1 MSSFSFLKA
10 LLFSALIFSELYA
23 YDPGLSKY
31 KCDPKDRAESRL
43 SVLPGGKYICTYTFD
58 DGTERSITYSNPQ
71 YNSSF
76 ANDIAATM
84 IGDSD
89 IKKLPAD
96 QRRLAAAKKVLSS
109 RGLDPNRAK
118 ELLEYV
124 DSENDREN
132 DESVDSTFGYG
143 ASEALDPIRAD
154 KIETINKTLGEAAE
168 LSKAPSK
175 TINIS
180 EKDINS
186 HSEFQ
191 KTIPAILTGLL
202 TLDPN
207 YFEKVGGKV
216 NLVNNVGEI
225 TINPDLIKVYY
236 PDHTKDSFLAK
247 SIDKMTRFLLN
258 KDPSEQVKQ
267 FKPVEFMDQQILG
280 FLVYLMVAL
289 HSGYMTILYYVFLVG
304 TLWVVSSIFL
314 RSSFAKILL
323 IRSNSRLAKMTSGW
337 ISTEENASEV
347 RSDKHMAMAFALIFF
362 LAPSFKMDI
371 STTGGIQKAIYTEG
385 THKSI
390 SSYSYATPAQ
400 EFIRYCAQAGNLIG
414 NQTNDY
420 AMKAYIALLN
430 FKMGFVKEGLPKYI
444 GEVSA
449 EVAQIEADKAKLAA
463 SSALYNN
470 YCKPYKDGEKFNIPS
485 SAQNRISASM
495 ESPIPKKIAF
505 IGDRTAG
512 GIYNAVNVTGAQKIN
527 LTSNTMS
534 VDSANKYADSA
545 ISSEADL
552 AIVSFGIDDI
562 KSGKYAQSIADS
574 TWKDNFDPALSE
586 VILPLKQNGTRVVC
600 VPPAKTKDPALNTKI
615 EAVKSS
621 FRSMCGTTI
630 ELPPLTP
637 SQMQSDGIYPN
648 ADGYKRIAEVVTPKI
663 SGVQADRI
671 DAAACK
677 KLEDEITLNAKALVK
692 RATIASEKADS
703 IHGFATNIKKTSGPT
718 PSLTKN
724 PNEVTYKNRAVR
736 GDVNWFKY
744 GYATSERGKFGLGTF
759 NKEHIGS
766 NNENGFFR
774 VPMSPQKPGWTAV
787 GDVSYYA
794 KAAAKGKM
802 EAGTTEETATGEKV
816 RDLAMKGDLVAANW
830 HLPLNTI
837 VAVKSAN
844 GQIYHFRTID
854 RGPLVVFDAHGKR
867 IKGPDA
873 RGPENPWP
881 YSTKFFD
888 LTPKAMEKM
897 CFMTGD
903 RTTFTV
909 VAYNAPAGYNPVQ
922 PNQNPDGTITIDKSK
937 CQKKRRLIGQEL
949 TRTFGPTS
957 VADNNVYDQP
967 GDMDSGNLDGGRYE
981 YVVVDDSPMR
991 SMKDFIQLVAFTNNN
1006 FGWMSAAMIPT
1017 SYEFFKYIN
1026 MYFVQDATG
1035 QMNSLDSA
1043 FAETT
1048 KGKFDEIAKQDD
1060 DAGIT
1065 SSIKYIYKDLVVSN
1079 ATWFIIPGFKTIFDT
1094 VKDNLKRI
1102 VFSNDRVHIGSN
1114 GSPLVKSS
1122 QKVSK
1127 NMLRA
1132 FVAGTLS
1139 VSAGGAGGFASSGEA
1154 GIDTGK
1160 GLLAGMAVIA
1170 ALSDSYEAHQIM
1182 LFIIAFLTSIAIVVF
1197 MVSVFTL
1204 MAITTLII
1212 IKMIFY
1218 FITVI
1223 LFFMSAP
1230 IVGIKATFDGRG
1242 VDYFKAFVQRALILM
1257 IMPLLIIFPIYL
1269 FIPVSELMRGLMI
1282 SLIKMVLVVLEKG
1295 GETIGD
1301 AGLTGSVSKI
1311 TLIAS
1316 LEGLVGILSIFMT
1329 FIVTFILL
1337 LKFRTWAMDKIGI
1350 DNDIDM
1356 TSSAMSQMKKEVN
1369 TYIAPI

>member
-1 MSSFSFLKA
+1 MSSSSFLKV
-10 LLFSALIFSELYA
+10 LLFSALIFSGSYG

-31 KCDPKDRAESRL
+31 KCDPKEGAESRL
-43 SVLPGGKYICTYTFD
+43 SVLPGGKYICTYTFQ

-76 ANDIAATM
+76 AKDIAATM
-84 IGDSD
+84 IGDAD

-109 RGLDPNRAK
+109 RGLDPKGAQ
-118 ELLEYV
+118 ELIEYI
-124 DSENDREN
+124 DSENDREI
-132 DESVDSTFGYG
+132 DESTDSIFGHG
-143 ASEALDPIRAD
+143 ASASLDPVTSD
-154 KIETINKTLGEAAE
+154 KISTVNETLKEASE
-168 LSKAPSK
+168 LAKAPSK

-202 TLDPN
+202 TLDPY
-207 YFEKVGGKV
+207 YFQQIGGKT
-216 NLVNNVGEI
+216 NLVNTVGEI
-225 TINPDLIKVYY
+225 TINPDLIKTYY
-236 PDHTKDSFLAK
+236 PDHSQDSFLAK
-247 SIDKMTRFLLN
+247 NIDKMARFLLN
-258 KDPSEQVKQ
+258 KDPSEQIKQ
-267 FKPVEFMDQQILG
+267 FKPVEFMDQQVLG
-280 FLVYLMVAL
+280 FLVYLMMAL
-289 HSGYMTILYYVFLVG
+289 HTGYMKILYYVFLVG

-314 RSSFAKILL
+314 RSSLAKILL
-323 IRSNSRLAKMTSGW
+323 IRSNSRFAKMIPGW
-337 ISTEENASEV
+337 VSTEKNASEV

-362 LAPSFKMDI
+362 LAPSFKMDV
-371 STTGGIQKAIYTEG
+371 STTGGIEKAIYSEG

-390 SSYSYATPAQ
+390 SAYSYATPAQ

-444 GEVSA
+444 GEVGA

-495 ESPIPKKIAF
+495 ESPVPKKIAF

-552 AIVSFGIDDI
+552 VIVSFGIDDV

-663 SGVQADRI
+663 SGVQADRL

-677 KLEDEITLNAKALVK
+677 KLEDEIALSSKALIK

-703 IHGFATNIKKTSGPT
+703 IHGFAENIKKTSGPT
-718 PSLTKN
+718 PTLTTN
-724 PNEVTYKNRAVR
+724 PNEVLYKNRVVR
-736 GDVNWFKY
+736 GDVNWY
-744 GYATSERGKFGLGTF
+744 SHGYATGERGTFGSGAYGG
-759 NKEHIGS
+759 KVIGS
-766 NNENGFFR
+766 NNRNGFFK
-774 VPMSPQKPGWTAV
+774 VPMSPQKPGWTAI
-787 GDVSYYA
+787 GDVSYY
-794 KAAAKGKM
+794 GKVDASGKL
-802 EAGTTEETATGEKV
+802 EAGTTEYTASGDRI
-816 RDLAMKGDLVAANW
+816 RDIASSGALVAANW

-844 GQIYHFRTID
+844 GQTYHFRTID
-854 RGPLVVFDAHGKR
+854 RGPLVVFDASGNR
-867 IKGPDA
+867 PV

-909 VAYNAPAGYNPVQ
+909 VAYNAPAGYNPPQ
-922 PNQNPDGTITIDKSK
+922 PNQNADGTITIDKSK
-937 CQKKRRLIGQEL
+937 CQKKRKLLGQNL
-949 TRTFGPTS
+949 ARTFGPTTT
-957 VADNNVYDQP
+957 ADNGTYYQP
-967 GDMDSGNLDGGRYE
+967 GDTDSGNLEGGKYE
-981 YVVVDDSPMR
+981 YVVVDDSPLR

-1006 FGWMSAAMIPT
+1006 FGWMSAAMVPT

-1026 MYFVQDATG
+1026 MYFVQNATG
-1035 QMNSLDSA
+1035 QMNSLDST
-1043 FAETT
+1043 FAEAT
-1048 KGKFDEIAKQDD
+1048 KGQFDEIAKQDD
-1060 DAGIT
+1060 GAGIT
-1065 SSIKYIYKDLVVSN
+1065 SAMKYIYKDLIVSN
-1079 ATWFIIPGFKTIFDT
+1079 GTWFIIPGFNSIFQS
-1094 VKDNLKRI
+1094 VKDVLKRI
-1102 VFSNDRVHIGSN
+1102 VFANDRVDLGKGGS
-1114 GSPLVKSS
+1114 SVAKSS
-1122 QKVSK
+1122 QNVSK

-1139 VSAGGAGGFASSGEA
+1139 VSAGGVGGFASNGEA
-1154 GIDTGK
+1154 GIGTGK
-1160 GLLAGMAVIA
+1160 SLLAGMAIIA
-1170 ALSDSYEAHQIM
+1170 ALSDSYEAHQVM
-1182 LFIIAFLTSIAIVVF
+1182 MFIIAFLTSIAVVVF

-1204 MAITTLII
+1204 MAITTFIV
-1212 IKMIFY
+1212 IKIIFY

-1242 VDYFKAFVQRALILM
+1242 IEYFKAFVQRALILM
-1257 IMPLLIIFPIYL
+1257 ITPLLIIFPIYL
-1269 FIPVSELMRGLMI
+1269 FIPISEFMRGLLI
-1282 SLIKMVLVVLEKG
+1282 SLVKMVLVVMDKG
-1295 GETIGD
+1295 GDAVGD
-1301 AGLTGSVSKI
+1301 SGLMGSISKI

-1337 LKFRTWAMDKIGI
+1337 LKFRGWVMDKTGI
-1350 DNDIDM
+1350 DGDIDM
-1356 TSSAMSQMKKEVN
+1356 TSSAMGQMKKSVN
-1369 TYIAPI
+1369 TYIAPM

>member
-1 MSSFSFLKA
+1 MSCSFFFKITVISG
-10 LLFSALIFSELYA
+10 LITSSLYS

-31 KCDPKDRAESRL
+31 KCNPKEGAESRL
-43 SVLPGGKYICTYTFD
+43 SVLPGGNYICTYAFQ
-58 DGTERSITYSNPQ
+58 DGTERSISYSNPQ

-76 ANDIAATM
+76 AKDIAATM
-84 IGDSD
+84 IGDAN
-89 IKKLPAD
+89 IKKLPVD

-109 RGLDPNRAK
+109 RSLDPNGAK

-132 DESVDSTFGYG
+132 DESVDSTIGYG

-154 KIETINKTLGEAAE
+154 KIATINQTLKEASDLA
-168 LSKAPSK
+168 KAPSK

-180 EKDINS
+180 EKDIDS

-202 TLDPN
+202 TLDPK
-207 YFEKVGGKV
+207 YFEQVGGKS

-236 PDHTKDSFLAK
+236 QDHTKDSFLAK
-247 SIDKMTRFLLN
+247 NIDKMAQFLLN
-258 KDPSEQVKQ
+258 KDSSEQIAQ
-267 FKPVEFMDQQILG
+267 FKPVEFMDQQVLG

-289 HSGYMTILYYVFLVG
+289 HTGYMKILYYVFLVG
-304 TLWVVSSIFL
+304 TMWVVSSIFL
-314 RSSFAKILL
+314 RSSLANILM
-323 IRSNSRLAKMTSGW
+323 IRHNAVMSKMMPGW
-337 ISTEENASEV
+337 VTTEKEARELKP
-347 RSDKHMAMAFALIFF
+347 DKHLAMAFALVFF

-371 STTGGIQKAIYTEG
+371 STAGGIEKAIYSEG
-385 THKSI
+385 TNKSI

-400 EFIRYCAQAGNLIG
+400 EFIRYCAQSGNLIG

-430 FKMGFVKEGLPKYI
+430 FKMGFVKDGLPKYI

-485 SAQNRISASM
+485 SAQNRISASI
-495 ESPIPKKIAF
+495 ESPKPKKIAF
-505 IGDRTAG
+505 IGDRTSI
-512 GIYNAVNVTGAQKIN
+512 GIYNTVNVIGAQKLN
-527 LTSNTMS
+527 LGSNSMG
-534 VDSANKYADSA
+534 VDSAKKYSDSA
-545 ISSEADL
+545 IASEADM
-552 AIVSFGIDDI
+552 AIVSFGIDDL
-562 KSGKYAQSIADS
+562 KSGPYAESIANS
-574 TWKDNFDPALSE
+574 RWKETFDPALSE
-586 VILPLKQNGTRVVC
+586 IILPLKQNGARVVC
-600 VPPAKTKDPALNTKI
+600 IPPAKTKDPNLNTKI

-621 FRSMCGTTI
+621 FRSICGTTI
-630 ELPPLTP
+630 ELPALNST
-637 SQMQSDGIYPN
+637 QMQSDGIYPN
-648 ADGYKRIAEVVTPKI
+648 ADGYKRISEVITPKI
-663 SGVQADRI
+663 GGIQADRI

-677 KLEDEITLNAKALVK
+677 KLEDEITLGSKALIK

-703 IHGFATNIKKTSGPT
+703 VHGFAENIKKTSGPT
-718 PSLTKN
+718 PTLTTN
-724 PNEVTYKNRAVR
+724 PNEVLYKNRVVR
-736 GDVNWFKY
+736 GDVNWY
-744 GYATSERGKFGLGTF
+744 SHGYSTGERGTFGSGAYGG
-759 NKEHIGS
+759 KVVGS
-766 NNENGFFR
+766 NNKNGFFR

-787 GDVSYYA
+787 GDVSYY
-794 KAAAKGKM
+794 GKVDASGKL
-802 EAGTTEETATGEKV
+802 EAGTTEQTASGDKI
-816 RDLAMKGDLVAANW
+816 RDIASSGALVAANW

-844 GQIYHFRTID
+844 GQTYHFRTID
-854 RGPLVVFDAHGKR
+854 RGPLVVFDGNGNR
-867 IKGPDA
+867 PV
-873 RGPENPWP
+873 RGPENPWS

-897 CFMTGD
+897 CFMTND

-909 VAYNAPAGYNPVQ
+909 IAYNAPAGYNPPQ

-937 CQKKRRLIGQEL
+937 CQKKRKLLGQNL
-949 TRTFGPTS
+949 ARTFGPTTT
-957 VADNNVYDQP
+957 VDNGTYYQP
-967 GDMDSGNLDGGRYE
+967 GDNDSGNLENGKYE
-981 YVVVDDSPMR
+981 YVTVDDSPLR

-1006 FGWMSAAMIPT
+1006 FGWMSAAMVPT

-1026 MYFVQDATG
+1026 MYFVQNATG
-1035 QMNSLDSA
+1035 QMNSLDST

-1048 KGKFDEIAKQDD
+1048 KGQFDEIAKQDD
-1060 DAGIT
+1060 GAGI
-1065 SSIKYIYKDLVVSN
+1065 SAAMKYIYKDLIVSN
-1079 ATWFIIPGFKTIFDT
+1079 GTWFIVPGFNAIFES
-1094 VKDNLKRI
+1094 VKDTLKRI
-1102 VFSNDRVHIGSN
+1102 VFANDRVDLGKGGS
-1114 GSPLVKSS
+1114 SVAKSS
-1122 QKVSK
+1122 QNISK

-1139 VSAGGAGGFASSGEA
+1139 VSAGGVGGFASNGEA
-1154 GIDTGK
+1154 GIGTGK
-1160 GLLAGMAVIA
+1160 SLLAGMAIIA
-1170 ALSDSYEAHQIM
+1170 AMSDSYEAHQVM
-1182 LFIIAFLTSIAIVVF
+1182 MFIIAFLTSIAIVVF

-1204 MAITTLII
+1204 MAITTFII

-1218 FITVI
+1218 FISVI

-1230 IVGIKATFDGRG
+1230 IVGIKATFDGKG
-1242 VDYFKAFVQRALILM
+1242 IDYFKAFIQRALILM
-1257 IMPLLIIFPIYL
+1257 ITPLLIIFPIYL

-1282 SLIKMVLVVLEKG
+1282 SLIKMVLVVMDKG
-1295 GETIGD
+1295 GDVVGD
-1301 AGLTGSVSKI
+1301 AGLTGSISKI

-1337 LKFRTWAMDKIGI
+1337 LKFREWVMDKIGI
-1350 DNDIDM
+1350 DGDIDM
-1356 TSSAMSQMKKEVN
+1356 TSSAMSQMKKSVN
-1369 TYIAPI
+1369 TYVAPI